1 MITVRLQCLVPR
13 RFGVEDANYDG
24 RLLLPIL
31 RHEKWVILHVRN
43 CPPFLLLRV
52 KGRERRVAVRPVE
65 PGGGKNVRLEFSISL
80 GEMFSTTSFGSGIA
94 RRGCRRFVP
103 YGIKHVQV

>member
-1 MITVRLQCLVPR
+1 MRRAFVLWRAFAFIAGTRLCALVEACVCKEAVMITVRLQCLVPR

-43 CPPFLLLRV
+43 CLL
-52 KGRERRVAVRPVE
+52 
-65 PGGGKNVRLEFSISL
+65 F
-80 GEMFSTTSFGSGIA
+80 FSFG
-94 RRGCRRFVP
+94 
-103 YGIKHVQV
+103 

>member
-1 MITVRLQCLVPR
+1 MEVQWENQIVRPTLVEACVCKEAVMITVRLQCLVPR

-52 KGRERRVAVRPVE
+52 KERERRVAVR
-65 PGGGKNVRLEFSISL
+65 RRCQCCFFYCLLFS
-80 GEMFSTTSFGSGIA
+80 
-94 RRGCRRFVP
+94 
-103 YGIKHVQV
+103 